1 MPKIQL
7 FGGQGL
13 AASASVVGGIVL
25 ALLIVVQLWSSFSS
39 EVLSAIGL
47 QRRCNETENGPFVY
61 FLNPKHGSNFQG
73 ADRPYWNQS
82 ENSADTCARRSRRL
96 LGQDL
101 KEDERQS
108 AGTGSEEPRQLR
120 RLFERDIKRHRSK
133 ESAWDGGD
141 ASPATGKALPIFGKV
156 YPDGLVPS
164 LICTH
169 HCRGSPYT
177 PYTVHEVRLH
187 RWQKPY
193 TGQIH

>member
-39 EVLSAIGL
+39 EVLASVGA

-82 ENSADTCARRSRRL
+82 ESNAGTCTRQSRRL

-108 AGTGSEEPRQLR
+108 VGNGSEEPRQLR

-133 ESAWDGGD
+133 ENAWDGGGRKPCD
-141 ASPATGKALPIFGKV
+141 WESAAYIWEGVSRWVSTVLYMYTSSQRVSIHSIHSPCSQTAGA
-156 YPDGLVPS
+156 
-164 LICTH
+164 
-169 HCRGSPYT
+169 
-177 PYTVHEVRLH
+177 LH
-187 RWQKPY
+187 RSASSNP
-193 TGQIH
+193 